1 MVEAG
6 FDEDSPR
13 NPATIA
19 DNVGDNVGDVAGM
32 GADLFESFVG
42 SLIAAI
48 QLAPSYLF
56 KKHMPAEIVISGA
69 LEMVP
74 DTSSWSDGAREDV
87 KALIAYPLWIAAT
100 GIVMSCLGVYM
111 IRISDAKAAKL
122 DGNELQ
128 EKLLWTIRY
137 GIFGT
142 SFFASAC
149 SLGAAIILFGD
160 KGSVAYELWACTAIG
175 LVTGV
180 LIGIWTEYATAY
192 TYKPTKT
199 IAKKSFMGP
208 APVVIQGMGIGM
220 LSTMGP
226 TILIFIATIACYE
239 LALTY
244 GIAIAAV
251 GMLSTLG
258 VTLATDAFGPV
269 ADNAG
274 GLAEMAEFPENV
286 RETTDALDS
295 LGNTT
300 AATGKGFAIGSAV
313 LSALALLSAFKHDA
327 QIAAVDVSKA
337 EVLAAAI
344 WGACLPF
351 IFAAMTMMAVG
362 RAATMMIAEVRR
374 QIKVYNL
381 KADDWDIKTNKPDYN
396 QCVAISTA
404 ASVMEMIIPG
414 VLAIVSPL
422 FIGYLLGAEALG
434 GMLVGGI
441 TCGFMVAVYM
451 ANAGGAWDNAKKFVE
466 AKQLKR
472 ADGTVVGKGTDE
484 HAAVVAGDTIGD
496 PFKDTSGPA
505 LNILMKLMT
514 MVSLVFANS
523 QFKGLGPL
531 DKDKW
536 YIALIIGVLFMIL
549 AVGLTLYMR
558 AQGFGK
564 IPKDT
569 KETEMTSQ

>member
-180 LIGIWTEYATAY
+180 LIGVWTEYATAY
-192 TYKPTKT
+192 TYKPTQT

-226 TILIFIATIACYE
+226 TVLIFIAAM
-239 LALTY
+239 
-244 GIAIAAV
+244 

-274 GLAEMAEFPENV
+274 GLAEMA
-286 RETTDALDS
+286 
-295 LGNTT
+295 
-300 AATGKGFAIGSAV
+300 
-313 LSALALLSAFKHDA
+313 
-327 QIAAVDVSKA
+327 
-337 EVLAAAI
+337 
-344 WGACLPF
+344 
-351 IFAAMTMMAVG
+351 
-362 RAATMMIAEVRR
+362 
-374 QIKVYNL
+374 
-381 KADDWDIKTNKPDYN
+381 
-396 QCVAISTA
+396 
-404 ASVMEMIIPG
+404 
-414 VLAIVSPL
+414 
-422 FIGYLLGAEALG
+422 
-434 GMLVGGI
+434 
-441 TCGFMVAVYM
+441 
-451 ANAGGAWDNAKKFVE
+451 
-466 AKQLKR
+466 
-472 ADGTVVGKGTDE
+472 
-484 HAAVVAGDTIGD
+484 
-496 PFKDTSGPA
+496 
-505 LNILMKLMT
+505 
-514 MVSLVFANS
+514 
-523 QFKGLGPL
+523 
-531 DKDKW
+531 
-536 YIALIIGVLFMIL
+536 
-549 AVGLTLYMR
+549 
-558 AQGFGK
+558 
-564 IPKDT
+564 
-569 KETEMTSQ
+569 